1 MKKKKSL
8 LETLQGQTTSSSL
21 RKTKFNKKSSA
32 PKKEKLQVTK
42 KEYSRARV
50 LLRLYLYIKYITTGV
65 KIPFDYML
73 NHKSFNIFKSLSIL
87 ISKYESDTGILI
99 NPQLFI
105 KAHFKIFGGNMY
117 PNMLVTAKMW
127 EIYRTYRDNQKIEVK
142 KPTTDESALLKYLS
156 GQRGESEEE
165 TLNLFK
171 DAGLFSE
178 SFLSG
183 RGCGDIKG
191 KI

>member
-1 MKKKKSL
+1 MFS
-8 LETLQGQTTSSSL
+8 
-21 RKTKFNKKSSA
+21 
-32 PKKEKLQVTK
+32 
-42 KEYSRARV
+42 
-50 LLRLYLYIKYITTGV
+50 
-65 KIPFDYML
+65 
-73 NHKSFNIFKSLSIL
+73 HKSFNIFKNLSSL

-156 GQRGESEEE
+156 VQRGESEEE
-165 TLNLFK
+165 TLELFK

-183 RGCGDIKG
+183 RGCGNIKRQ
-191 KI
+191 I